1 MNDEPEVSSMPMS
14 LLLRCRRSLASPR
27 HTQGPTPHHPGTNNN
42 HTIIIMNLL
51 AALKILLKAKSKKA
65 VDDIFVEGFE
75 HRNRDVTPERA
86 LAVTT
91 NFPREGQVISTD
103 EATLV
108 PYRALEL
115 EPEAECHPRRGG
127 GGG

>member
-1 MNDEPEVSSMPMS
+1 MS
-14 LLLRCRRSLASPR
+14 LCRCCFAAVARSHRLA
-27 HTQGPTPHHPGTNNN
+27 TPKDPHDITPNGTNNN